1 MHRLDEH
8 RELEPKSLASA
19 GRRFPNWGAFSV
31 SPEGDELRQ
40 AKALAQKGL
49 CGYCECA
56 LWHDG
61 VLPKGGSHLDHFI
74 PRRTEE
80 EKKLLFSW
88 DNLILSCERKR
99 TCGRRK
105 DDKGVNRAKILN
117 PLRDDVETYITFVLN
132 SAWEICAVP
141 RPGLSEEDKERA
153 QYNIDV
159 VYNLND
165 PGLKSDRMNRFCA
178 LCARM
183 EECASSAEAGAEE
196 DDMYRQLLDDIL
208 AGEFP
213 TSMMDLARE
222 RVEMGLPFAAEGGF
236 DR

>member
-80 EKKLLFSW
+80 GKNCFFHGITLF
-88 DNLILSCERKR
+88 
-99 TCGRRK
+99 
-105 DDKGVNRAKILN
+105 
-117 PLRDDVETYITFVLN
+117 
-132 SAWEICAVP
+132 
-141 RPGLSEEDKERA
+141 
-153 QYNIDV
+153 
-159 VYNLND
+159 
-165 PGLKSDRMNRFCA
+165 
-178 LCARM
+178 
-183 EECASSAEAGAEE
+183 
-196 DDMYRQLLDDIL
+196 
-208 AGEFP
+208 FP
-213 TSMMDLARE
+213 VRE
-222 RVEMGLPFAAEGGF
+222 RGHAVEEKMTKG
-236 DR
+236 